1 MKVGEYMAG
10 RGQPKKFTKEQFK
23 NYVITYFERLY
34 DGQND
39 KDAVSEPPTFF
50 GFYRYVNEITN
61 CSYHTIRRCY
71 DEYWADIKKEFEELR
86 ADLLI
91 RGSSMGRYNATT
103 AIFALK
109 NWCKWTDRQEVTQEA
124 NLTVTD
130 NFLEALNNTAVEDWN
145 EDIEDETAENNSVS
159 I

>member
-109 NWCKWTDRQEVTQEA
+109 NWCKWTDKQEVVQET
-124 NLTVTD
+124 NIGLSD
-130 NFLEALNNTAVEDWN
+130 GFIEALNGKAADDWSESN
-145 EDIEDETAENNSVS
+145 DESTDTDI
-159 I
+159 